1 MAAAVDLHAQSLRL
15 DTGLRDRADAGVPH
29 APTIGT
35 PVPLRL
41 SPTLGLPAT
50 APASA
55 AYEEVLLEV
64 DVNRQGINRSTVA
77 LRRSDGMYLLK
88 PEDLTAFR
96 LKAPSTAPYL
106 HGDAPYFPLDALQGA
121 RFTLDEV
128 HQRLVVMAG
137 PEAFEGSLDVVPG
150 ARARPSP
157 VKPTYGGFFNYDL
170 VGVYG
175 SGSAF
180 ASGTFEGGF
189 FTPFGVLVSSLLATH
204 EPEES
209 RATRLE
215 TTFTSD
221 FPERHETLRIGDAVT
236 RPGAWGTA
244 VRFGGVQY
252 GTNFSTDPGLIT
264 FPTQA
269 VRGQAIVPSIVD
281 LYVNNALVASRRVDP
296 GPFTITNIPF
306 ATGSGNVRMVVR
318 DLNNQQQLLTVS
330 SPFYSTNTLLKA
342 GLSDYSAEAGRIRE
356 DLGIASFDYGHAF
369 AMGTFRRGITDR
381 FTVEAHAEGDHAQ
394 RAVGFSATTLHPT
407 IGQLD
412 ATYAVSRSD
421 AGTGR
426 LVGLGYQRQAN
437 PFSFGGQAQWASPEF
452 RRAGS
457 LEGEPLL
464 RRQESLGVGLQMGA
478 FGSLSAIHA
487 AQRFTDRP
495 TITIRSLGYSL
506 PLGRWGQLNVT
517 ALRSTGEE
525 ESTALAAAITV
536 PLGPNTSASAQA
548 ESTRSG
554 SVRDRQVGASFQ
566 RNRAD
571 DSPWSYRV
579 TTRGADVEGEVG
591 YRGDRAEAQV
601 GVARTEGNAITG
613 RVQLAGGIGFVGDYA
628 FLSRRIT
635 GSFGVVQVAD
645 YPKVGVYFDN
655 QFVGRT
661 NAKGFFVV
669 PEMRA
674 YDRNTISVREA
685 DLPLDA
691 TIGSL
696 KLDASPY
703 YRSGVLI
710 DFPVRR
716 VRAAVMTIELD
727 DGTPLPPGALVRV
740 DEGSEEFPSALRGEV
755 YVTGLADRSRLQVRW
770 KSQTCTLDVV
780 YPAGSDPL
788 PDLGKLV
795 CKGMRP

>member
-1 MAAAVDLHAQSLRL
+1 MPEPPAVGMPMRL
-15 DTGLRDRADAGVPH
+15 Q
-29 APTIGT
+29 
-35 PVPLRL
+35 L
-41 SPTLGLPAT
+41 SPTLTSRG
-50 APASA
+50 APAPPTG
-55 AYEEVLLEV
+55 YEEVLLEV

-77 LRRSDGMYLLK
+77 LRRPDGMYLLK
-88 PEDLTAFR
+88 PEDLAAFR
-96 LKAPSTAPYL
+96 LKTPSTAPFIQ
-106 HGDAPYFPLDALQGA
+106 DETPYFPLDALQGA
-121 RFTLDEV
+121 RFTLDEI
-128 HQRLVVMAG
+128 HQRLVVMAP
-137 PEAFEGSLDVVPG
+137 PEAFEGSVDIVPG
-150 ARARPSP
+150 ARGRPPP
-157 VKPTYGGFFNYDL
+157 VKPTNGGFFNYDL

-209 RATRLE
+209 RAARLE

-221 FPERHETLRIGDAVT
+221 FPQRHETLRIGDAAT

-244 VRFGGVQY
+244 VRFGGIQY
-252 GTNFSTDPGLIT
+252 GTNFSTEPGLIT

-269 VRGQAIVPSIVD
+269 VRGQAVVPSIVD

-330 SPFYSTNTLLKA
+330 SPFYSTNTLLRA

-356 DLGIASFDYGHAF
+356 NLGIESFDYGRAF

-381 FTVEAHAEGDHAQ
+381 FTVEAHAEGDAAQ
-394 RAVGFSATTLHPT
+394 RAVGLSATTLHPT
-407 IGQLD
+407 VGQFD
-412 ATYAVSRSD
+412 ATYAVSQSH
-421 AGTGR
+421 AGAGR
-426 LVGLGYQRQAN
+426 LLGLGYQRQAN
-437 PFSFGGQAQWASPEF
+437 PLSFGAQVQWASTEF

-464 RRQESLGVGLQMGA
+464 RRQESLGIGLQMGA
-478 FGSLSAIHA
+478 LGSLSAIHT
-487 AQRFTDRP
+487 AQRFIDRAP
-495 TITIRSLGYSL
+495 ITIRSLGYSL

-579 TTRGADVEGEVG
+579 TTRDTDVEGQVD

-601 GVARTEGNAITG
+601 GVARTEGNTITG
-613 RVQLAGGIGFVGDYA
+613 RVRLAGGIGFVGDYV

-661 NAKGFFVV
+661 NAKGYFVV

-696 KLDASPY
+696 KVDATPY
-703 YRSGVLI
+703 YRSGVMI

-716 VRAAVMTIELD
+716 VRAAVMTIELE
-727 DGTPLPPGALVRV
+727 DGTPLPSGALVRV
-740 DEGSEEFPSALRGEV
+740 DEGTEEFPSALRGEV

-788 PDLGKLV
+788 PDLGKLI
-795 CKGMRP
+795 CKGVRP